1 MTIRRHTGPQIT
13 RPGRDQQ
20 GERPARSG
28 WFEHLR
34 WLTYLRG
41 MKIHP
46 SQLEAAGY
54 VQKEALDIREKA
66 RREAADLTQR
76 AQAELRLASQQT
88 LSTLRHALE
97 SFLQQK
103 ALSEPVRAALQQP
116 DTITGL
122 ISLVVDRMALSD
134 AGDPT
139 ILLAPEEEAQVRD
152 QLNASLQ
159 DVLRQQPLI
168 QPYPGIRAGFRIQEH
183 SGQYQLSFTDEDFIA
198 FLMPYL
204 SQEIQQIIR
213 PDHEAG

>member
-1 MTIRRHTGPQIT
+1 M
-13 RPGRDQQ
+13 DQ
-20 GERPARSG
+20 
-28 WFEHLR
+28 
-34 WLTYLRG
+34 
-41 MKIHP
+41 
-46 SQLEAAGY
+46 QLEALTRKLYDEGI
-54 VQKEALDIREKA
+54 QKAETEARAILDAARQEAKHIRDLADREALDIREKA

-116 DTITGL
+116 EAITGL
-122 ISLVVDRMALSD
+122 IRLVVDRMALSD

-139 ILLAPEEEAQVRD
+139 ILLSPEEEAQVRD